1 MNINKCK
8 GVIHKN
14 MNKIFLNLTET
25 AQYLNMPKYRIYQ
38 FVKTKRFPAK
48 KVGKSWLIHKE
59 LLDRWAEQMVR
70 L

>member
-8 GVIHKN
+8 GVIHKI
-14 MNKIFLNLTET
+14 MDKIFLNLTET

-38 FVKTKRFPAK
+38 FVKTRRFPAK

>member
-1 MNINKCK
+1 MD
-8 GVIHKN
+8 
-14 MNKIFLNLTET
+14 KIFLNLAET

-48 KVGKSWLIHKE
+48 KIGKSWLIHKE